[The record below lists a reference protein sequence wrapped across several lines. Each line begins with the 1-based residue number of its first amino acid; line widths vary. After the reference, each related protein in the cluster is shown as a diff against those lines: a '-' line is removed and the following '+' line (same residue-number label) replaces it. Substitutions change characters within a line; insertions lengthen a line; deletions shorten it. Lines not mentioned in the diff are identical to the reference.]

1 MLMTWQYTPYTF
13 LLAVTVA
20 ISLTLAAYMWRR
32 RRASFAMPA
41 ALLMLLVAQWT
52 FGYMLELNAPTLS
65 QKTFWA
71 KTEYVGIAFISLNWL
86 AIALTYT
93 GRTRWI
99 KGWRLLLLGLIP
111 VLTVVIA
118 FTNERHH
125 LLWRSI
131 ELGSIQLLGKS
142 YSTFAPEYGIWFW
155 VNVAYSYILLS
166 IGTVIFL
173 RAVTRSQVMYKGQV
187 MVLVAGAL
195 FPWISNIFYITGN
208 SPFPG
213 LDLTPVS
220 FALTGLALA
229 AGLFRYRL
237 MEIVPVAH
245 DTLFA
250 SMAYGVLVLN
260 DQYRI
265 LDMNPAAETMLDRR
279 AQQAVGHS
287 MAQVFP
293 GYDEFVALCTLGER
307 VNTEITFPQA
317 TSVRLE
323 SIYNLGISPLNE
335 RGKIDS
341 KGWLVI
347 LSDITESKLAE
358 KSLRESEDRYRM
370 LFEQSQETL
379 AETVALYE
387 TSRILI
393 ASEDLPSVL
402 QSLVD
407 STVHAL
413 PADRVSVITVDME
426 ARAIRHFVMGGREPE
441 AVDGITFEELWAGL
455 GGWVLRERMS
465 AISPKDEIDL
475 RESQAVQNRRQHDK
489 AGSIVVVPIL
499 YQGQVRGVLTAI
511 RDPEDVD
518 FTDRDVHLMEGI
530 ANLAAAA
537 IQVATLYTEAKVA
550 SRLKSEFLANM
561 SHEIRTPMNAIIG
574 MTGLLLDGEMKSE
587 EREFVEII
595 RNSSDSLLTIINDIL
610 DFSKIEADRLELE
623 YQPFTLRQCLEEAL
637 DLMTTTASQKGL
649 ELAYTLSPDVPRGI
663 IGDVTRLRQVL
674 VNLLGNAVKF
684 TQTGEIVL
692 SVQMASQ
699 SMAATA
705 PLAPQPWGELS
716 TTFPKIEGRGAEDEI
731 WAQTPLRQLLH
742 FSVRDTGIGI
752 PAERLDRLFKAF
764 SQVDAST
771 TRRFGGT
778 GLGLAISARLVGL
791 MGGEIWVESEPG
803 VGSTFHFT
811 LPAAE
816 TPVREPSHL
825 DMDQPELRFKR
836 VLIVDDNATNRRI
849 LTRQTESWGMA
860 PTATLPQGALK
871 SLRRGERYD
880 LAILD
885 MQMPD
890 MDGLTLAEE
899 IVKLNKSQGARPFPI
914 IMLTSVGRM
923 ENERVRLDSIDLAAY
938 LNKPVKPAQLHT
950 ILVQALH
957 GQSAPHVVS
966 PGESRPI
973 SSRYDQSLA
982 QSVPVS
988 ILVAEDNMVN
998 QKVALRVLERL
1009 GYRAD
1014 VAANGLEVLDA
1025 LESRSYDLILMD
1037 VQMPEMDGLEVTGH
1051 IRQRVWAN
1059 EHQPYIIA
1067 MTAHVLQGDRERCL
1081 AAGMNDYVGKPVHVE
1096 ELIEAIRRYTPQ
1108 SPSATQRPNGVH
1120 PTVAD
1125 AQATVSTHPG
1135 SVSTNVLDNNAYEIL
1150 RSMLGAGADFLID
1163 DLLVTYL
1170 EETPKLIHDLHH
1182 GQQTGNA
1189 AAVRMAAH
1197 SIKSSSA
1204 NLGATAFS
1212 HLCDQIEEQAR
1223 EGELALELISKV
1235 DAKYALVDQA
1245 MRALRA
1251 ELV

>member
-1 MLMTWQYTPYTF
+1 MPMTWQYMPYTPW
-13 LLAVTVA
+13 LAGTVVICLSLAVYLWRHRQTV
-20 ISLTLAAYMWRR
+20 
-32 RRASFAMPA
+32 FAMPTMV
-41 ALLMLLVAQWT
+41 LMLLVASWT
-52 FGYMLELNAPTLS
+52 FGYILELSAPTLA

-71 KTEYVGIAFISLNWL
+71 KTEYVGIAFVSLNWL
-86 AIALTYT
+86 IIALVYT
-93 GRTRWI
+93 ERTRWVR
-99 KGWRLLLLGLIP
+99 GWRLALLAVIP
-111 VLTVVIA
+111 ILTVLIA

-125 LLWRSI
+125 LLWRTI
-131 ELGSIQLLGKS
+131 ELGSIQLLGET

-155 VNVAYSYILLS
+155 VNVAYSYILLLIGS
-166 IGTVIFL
+166 IIFL

-195 FPWISNIFYITGN
+195 FPWISNILYITGF
-208 SPFPG
+208 STFPG

-220 FALTGLALA
+220 FALTGIALA
-229 AGLFRYRL
+229 FGLFRYRL

-245 DTLFA
+245 NTLFA
-250 SMAYGVLVLN
+250 SMSYGVLVLN

-265 LDMNPAAETMLDRR
+265 LDMNPAAETILDRS
-279 AQQAVGHS
+279 AHHSVGRGL
-287 MAQVFP
+287 AQVFP
-293 GYDEFVALCTLGER
+293 DYAEFVAFCTLGEQ
-307 VNTEITFPQA
+307 VNTEITFSEA
-317 TSVRLE
+317 TSVRLQ
-323 SIYNLGISPLNE
+323 SVYNLRISPLNE

-341 KGWLVI
+341 QGWLVI
-347 LSDITESKLAE
+347 LSDITENKLAE
-358 KSLRESEDRYRM
+358 ESLRESEDRYRM

-379 AETVALYE
+379 AETAALYE

-402 QSLVD
+402 QSLVE

-413 PADRVSVITVDME
+413 PADRVTVITVNIE
-426 ARAIRHFVMGGREPE
+426 ERVVRHFVVGGREPE
-441 AVDGITFEELWAGL
+441 KVGGITFEELCEGL
-455 GGWVLRERMS
+455 GGWVLREHTS
-465 AISPKDEIDL
+465 AISPKNTIDP
-475 RESQAVQNRRQHDK
+475 RESPAVRARRQHDK

-499 YQGQVRGVLTAI
+499 YQGQARGVLTAV

-518 FTDRDVHLMEGI
+518 FTDRDVHLVEGI
-530 ANLAAAA
+530 ANLAATA
-537 IQVATLYTEAKVA
+537 IQVATLYTEAKAA

-623 YQPFTLRQCLEEAL
+623 RQPFTLRQCVEEAL
-637 DLMTTTASQKGL
+637 DLMTTTANQKGL
-649 ELAYTLSPDVPRGI
+649 ELAYTLSPEVPRGI

-692 SVQMASQ
+692 SVQLASQ
-699 SMAATA
+699 TLASTSAPDLQPSLDEALAQTA
-705 PLAPQPWGELS
+705 P
-716 TTFPKIEGRGAEDEI
+716 
-731 WAQTPLRQLLH
+731 RQLLH

-778 GLGLAISARLVGL
+778 GLGLAISARLVAL

-811 LPAAE
+811 LLAAE

-825 DMDQPELRFKR
+825 DMEQPLLSFKR

-849 LTRQTESWGMA
+849 LSRQTESWGMM

-871 SLRRGERYD
+871 SLRMGDGYD

-899 IVKLNKSQGARPFPI
+899 IIKFNKSQGTKPFPI

-923 ENERVRLDSIDLAAY
+923 ENERARLDRLDLAAY
-938 LNKPVKPAQLHT
+938 LNKPVKPAQLH
-950 ILVQALH
+950 ALLI
-957 GQSAPHVVS
+957 QVLQERSESHVV
-966 PGESRPI
+966 PLGESHLT

-982 QSVPVS
+982 MSVPVS

-998 QKVALRVLERL
+998 QKVSLRILERL

-1025 LESRSYDLILMD
+1025 LESRPYDLILMD

-1067 MTAHVLQGDRERCL
+1067 MTAHALQGDRERCL

-1108 SPSATQRPNGVH
+1108 SPSASQHPQEVH
-1120 PTVAD
+1120 PIVTN
-1125 AQATVSTHPG
+1125 AQAPVSTH
-1135 SVSTNVLDNNAYEIL
+1135 SNVLDNNAYKIL
-1150 RSMLGAGADFLID
+1150 RSMLGAGADFMID
-1163 DLLVTYL
+1163 DLLATYL
-1170 EETPKLIHDLHH
+1170 EETPKIIQALHL
-1182 GQQTGNA
+1182 GQLTGDA

-1197 SIKSSSA
+1197 SMKSSSA
-1204 NLGATAFS
+1204 NLGAMAFS

-1223 EGELALELISKV
+1223 EGVLALDLIAKV
-1235 DAKYALVDQA
+1235 DTEYALVKQA
-1245 MRALRA
+1245 MIALRA